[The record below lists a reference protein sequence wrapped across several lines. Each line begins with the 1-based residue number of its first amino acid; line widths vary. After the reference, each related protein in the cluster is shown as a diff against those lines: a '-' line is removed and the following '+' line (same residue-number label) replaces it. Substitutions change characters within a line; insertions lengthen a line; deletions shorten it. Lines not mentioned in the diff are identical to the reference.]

1 MINNNRM
8 MQEVADTLLDVGV
21 SLPLAIIPL
30 PFGRRIRLG
39 ITIKRPTLGSLIR
52 ISRHYLLLN
61 TTMEDIEQQTTSER
75 IAFLA
80 EHGKTI
86 SEIIALCCLRG
97 KLLGR
102 LLYRPL
108 AWLIRHL
115 VKEEIRLVMMLTY
128 MQLINTQSFTTFIG
142 FWETTNP
149 LMPSQ
154 AERES

>member
-1 MINNNRM
+1 
-8 MQEVADTLLDVGV
+8 MQEAADTLLDVGI

-30 PFGRRIRLG
+30 PFGQRIRLG

-52 ISRHYLLLN
+52 ISQHYLRLN
-61 TTMEDIEQQTTSER
+61 TTMEEIEQHTTSER

-80 EHGKTI
+80 EHGKTL
-86 SEIIALCCLRG
+86 SEVIALCCLRG
-97 KLLGR
+97 KVSGR

-115 VKEEIRLVMMLTY
+115 VKEEIRLTMVLTY

-142 FWETTNP
+142 FWGVTNP

-154 AERES
+154 HERES